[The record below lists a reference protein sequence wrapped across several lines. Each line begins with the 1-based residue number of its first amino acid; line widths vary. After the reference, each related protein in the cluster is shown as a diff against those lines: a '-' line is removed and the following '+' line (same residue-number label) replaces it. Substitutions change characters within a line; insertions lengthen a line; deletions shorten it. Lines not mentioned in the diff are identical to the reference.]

1 MVFPEPIQR
10 VATDTVLNFL
20 RALGLGQVNGWDEM
34 LPYFLLLRQDLV
46 EGEVMATAGTF
57 ATDDLF

>member
-1 MVFPEPIQR
+1 MILPETIQR
-10 VATDTVLNFL
+10 MPGNAVLDL
-20 RALGLGQVNGWDEM
+20 LGSLGLGQVNGWDEM